1 MNAGVQHM
9 VTGAKW
15 FLHLRK
21 MGPLKLVS
29 DLIDQFQRV
38 MILVVCAMKI
48 MGSFVLV
55 FLCWLVYIRKFHH
68 LFLLP
73 VPATSNNR
81 AYRFGD
87 LIFSFSAADL
97 LRLDS
102 SSTDEI
108 DKLAINELFEVF
120 SNIPLHDTIP
130 LLSRV

>member
-1 MNAGVQHM
+1 M

-29 DLIDQFQRV
+29 DLIDQFLRV
-38 MILVVCAMKI
+38 MILVACAMKI

-55 FLCWLVYIRKFHH
+55 FLCCWFISESSIIY
-68 LFLLP
+68 LLP
-73 VPATSNNR
+73 VPAMSNNR
-81 AYRFGD
+81 ACRFCD
-87 LIFSFSAADL
+87 MIFSFSAADL

-102 SSTDEI
+102 SSNDEI

-120 SNIPLHDTIP
+120 SNIPFHDTIP
-130 LLSRV
+130 LLNRV